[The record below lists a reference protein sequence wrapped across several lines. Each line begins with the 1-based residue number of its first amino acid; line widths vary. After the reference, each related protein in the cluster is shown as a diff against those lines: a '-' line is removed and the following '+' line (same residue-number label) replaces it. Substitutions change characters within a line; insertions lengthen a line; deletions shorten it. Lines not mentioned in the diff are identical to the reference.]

1 MSFSTLETE
10 IRDFDNQLQ
19 PSLQR
24 GRAGNTVGARS
35 QTSTFLRTEWQEKE
49 QKKTRIPD
57 PRDSNWRRRGVNGG
71 RVGWTAWSGLFLA
84 LILSFGFF
92 CPVLSNLLKKKIN
105 QRYVFYYL
113 NYLFILKA
121 NANLF

>member
-49 QKKTRIPD
+49 QKKKREFPILGIRTD
-57 PRDSNWRRRGVNGG
+57 DGAVWMVGG
-71 RVGWTAWSGLFLA
+71 LVERLGLA
-84 LILSFGFF
+84 SF
-92 CPVLSNLLKKKIN
+92 
-105 QRYVFYYL
+105 
-113 NYLFILKA
+113 
-121 NANLF
+121 